1 MYDTLMQMGR
11 WFGYREGYQDLCKL
25 FTTHEMM
32 DWFYFISEAT
42 EELKLQF
49 RIMSEKFN
57 TSRFWIKSKITS
69 SANDYVR

>member
-1 MYDTLMQMGR
+1 MVWL
-11 WFGYREGYQDLCKL
+11 REGYQDLCKL

-49 RIMSEKFN
+49 RIMSENLTPQDFGLKVN
-57 TSRFWIKSKITS
+57 TS
-69 SANDYVR
+69 SAHDYL

>member
-42 EELKLQF
+42 EELNYSLELCLK
-49 RIMSEKFN
+49 
-57 TSRFWIKSKITS
+57 KI
-69 SANDYVR
+69 